1 MNKRQKTFFL
11 SGSDGGTVFSMAVM
25 TLLITSIAFSFIL
38 QAGNIQGD
46 LSTYLGY
53 FCSSLALAIVLFYA
67 LVVKGLHF
75 SQGVAFK
82 KFDKKY
88 LLIALMLSVG
98 SLFALSW
105 INEAFIAIMG
115 KLFGYVGKPIE
126 LPKNGFGD
134 FLLCTLFI
142 CVLPAFFEEVIF
154 RGVIL
159 NGCKRLGDLFAV
171 VVSGVLFSL
180 FHTNPMQTVYQFIM
194 GAIFCILTIKS
205 GSVIPAIL
213 MHFINNFYIV
223 VFYFLTPQDYV
234 LPTMANAILTVIG
247 VISLVLGLIWLIKW
261 CEKPDYDQKLIA
273 EYQNIVEVNEERKG
287 FLIFS
292 VIGVL
297 CCIVL
302 WVANLITYVG

>member
-1 MNKRQKTFFL
+1 MNKKQKNFFL
-11 SGSDGGTVFSMAVM
+11 SGSDGGTVFTMAVM
-25 TLLITSIAFSFIL
+25 TLLITSIAFSFL
-38 QAGNIQGD
+38 MQAFNIKGD

-67 LVVKGLHF
+67 LFVKGLHF

-88 LLIALMLSVG
+88 ILIALLLSVG

-105 INEAFIAIMG
+105 INEAFIALMS
-115 KLFGYVGKPIE
+115 KLFNYVGNPIQ

-142 CVLPAFFEEVIF
+142 CALPAFFEEIVF

-171 VVSGVLFSL
+171 VVSGILFSL

-194 GAIFCILTIKS
+194 GAIFCLLTIKS
-205 GSVIPAIL
+205 GSIIPAIL

-223 VFYFLTPQDYV
+223 IFYFLTPIDYA
-234 LPTMANAILTVIG
+234 LPATVNAVLTVIG
-247 VISLVLGLIWLIKW
+247 VISLVLGLIWLIRW
-261 CEKPDYDQKLIA
+261 CDKPVCDQKLNA
-273 EYQNIVEVNEERKG
+273 EYQNIVEIKEERKG

-292 VIGVL
+292 VMGIL

-302 WVANLITYVG
+302 WVSNFITYVN